1 MKLKLTNEEIEIIKY
16 YREEAF
22 ENINQMLVADS
33 RMDVAIASDEQ
44 DFDVKINYEKENVIK
59 YLETVKRVYEIM
71 LNSYMSKGIK
81 KDWKYYL
88 ISNVSD
94 IQKLKNEPY
103 IDKFLLLNSEDL
115 LNKKDLIL
123 TNNQVIVKVFGDSDI
138 PYIDLS
144 DILEDS
150 KDEILVSLFT
160 KQKEIKE
167 SNYIKINNK
176 DVRTYDLK
184 IEKQDIQEM
193 SNDDKIALYNYII
206 SNSDL
211 VNSTLASSA
220 NLEKE
225 NSNIFEE
232 IRDLEKQISDL
243 ETEIN
248 NNELEGNYGESQKE
262 LDDINLD
269 KLNKRLENLKTRSTE
284 IFEEIKK
291 NTKIIT
297 DWKKNI
303 TVYLMAECND
313 IKKDI
318 LNKMKTENE
327 LELERVRN
335 YEIKERIKKE
345 DLEKE
350 KFENIVKEVNAECMD
365 NDILVKRLI
374 GDINKLITRQQ
385 YFAKIAGKMGASYSA
400 LNNAFEMKKN
410 AEELKELIDKIKFK
424 VEELENEG
432 ESKETSKNLL
442 KISEVNNQ
450 ITILINYLNNP
461 KTIAIKQKI
470 NRFDEMIVVE
480 ENELKRNIAKAI
492 LEVRG
497 EKKKKKLRDDT
508 KIIQDKGIVSRFLGI
523 FTGQNKLDD
532 FMLDQIEIRQNSIK
546 KTLSKKLRLD
556 YNYSIHELLAEI
568 RMFIKDNEDDE
579 LVAEDI
585 LVLKDIENEIKK
597 NFVIIESKVN
607 DIIEEKEEKN
617 LPIGSKLSKRELIE
631 IETYRFLNKY
641 GYDIGDKVEPKE
653 PVYID
658 TTAKEIARIS
668 EYINTSNILD

>member
-1 MKLKLTNEEIEIIKY
+1 
-16 YREEAF
+16 
-22 ENINQMLVADS
+22 
-33 RMDVAIASDEQ
+33 
-44 DFDVKINYEKENVIK
+44 
-59 YLETVKRVYEIM
+59 
-71 LNSYMSKGIK
+71 
-81 KDWKYYL
+81 
-88 ISNVSD
+88 
-94 IQKLKNEPY
+94 
-103 IDKFLLLNSEDL
+103 
-115 LNKKDLIL
+115 
-123 TNNQVIVKVFGDSDI
+123 
-138 PYIDLS
+138 
-144 DILEDS
+144 
-150 KDEILVSLFT
+150 
-160 KQKEIKE
+160 
-167 SNYIKINNK
+167 
-176 DVRTYDLK
+176 
-184 IEKQDIQEM
+184 
-193 SNDDKIALYNYII
+193 
-206 SNSDL
+206 
-211 VNSTLASSA
+211 
-220 NLEKE
+220 
-225 NSNIFEE
+225 
-232 IRDLEKQISDL
+232 
-243 ETEIN
+243 
-248 NNELEGNYGESQKE
+248 
-262 LDDINLD
+262 
-269 KLNKRLENLKTRSTE
+269 
-284 IFEEIKK
+284 
-291 NTKIIT
+291 
-297 DWKKNI
+297 
-303 TVYLMAECND
+303 
-313 IKKDI
+313 
-318 LNKMKTENE
+318 
-327 LELERVRN
+327 
-335 YEIKERIKKE
+335 
-345 DLEKE
+345 
-350 KFENIVKEVNAECMD
+350 MD

-424 VEELENEG
+424 VEELEDEG
-432 ESKETSKNLL
+432 ESKENSKNLL

-450 ITILINYLNNP
+450 ITILMNYLNNP

-497 EKKKKKLRDDT
+497 EAELKKLRDDT

>member
-123 TNNQVIVKVFGDSDI
+123 TNNQVIVKVFGDNDI
-138 PYIDLS
+138 PYIDLN

-211 VNSTLASSA
+211 VNSTLVSSA

-303 TVYLMAECND
+303 TVYLMAECSD

-318 LNKMKTENE
+318 LNKMRTENE

-365 NDILVKRLI
+365 NDVLVKRLI

-497 EKKKKKLRDDT
+497 EAELKKLRDDT

-617 LPIGSKLSKRELIE
+617 LPIGSRLSKRELIE